1 MAQEKTEMRHT
12 KLHKTR
18 KHSSTV
24 LIHGISRTFSTRST
38 FAMALSFPWLSYFEN
53 YFNTYVVEHEIW
65 SIFQKYH

>member
-24 LIHGISRTFSTRST
+24 LIHGISRTFSTRSA
-38 FAMALSFPWLSYFEN
+38 FAMALSFP
-53 YFNTYVVEHEIW
+53 
-65 SIFQKYH
+65 